1 MKVPL
6 LKLARGKHPRLKQF
20 ARPMTRRLLVVM
32 LFAAFVLIAPVS
44 FAQTN
49 NSENEKSF
57 YDQIR
62 SFSLGGGSATVSGLV
77 LNRDRAQMT
86 FTGTFYF
93 ATPVDGHV
101 TGAVFVGD
109 GKFSAQVPP
118 SDFEKENV
126 RRLLH
131 ADAVESDFNTA
142 VLRFSD
148 DTFEQLGQKPAP
160 SQADANTQKLAKDLE
175 MRVLKE
181 TGANLSARIALS
193 ILNNEKPGF
202 FYANFDGGKRG
213 RFGLVLDYQT
223 RLPVANF
230 RLNGGEKGLIYNYQ
244 SDSYFTEIWMAFYGL
259 DDYQRGNVAYS
270 DMNNQLDTIHYNLDV
285 DVRDNKK
292 AVRLLAGV
300 QAQTMVP
307 NLRAVSFS
315 VGESLAEFEGERLK
329 KNLRLKKAK
338 LGDTDLAF
346 AQEDWEGGFTVF
358 LPAAQA
364 NGSKLDLELFLE
376 GDFLEDPDF
385 PCDCHYPRSTT
396 DWYPRNGYLDRAS
409 FDLTFH
415 HNKKL
420 RIASIGKRLSEEQ
433 DPELKDAMVTKY
445 ELHSPVA
452 IVTFALAPF
461 ERHTQMVNFEKGG
474 LGDPISL
481 EFSSLSGSIF
491 AIKEDFIMAEMDNAL
506 RYFTTLFGK
515 YPYPVFGGAFHPYR
529 FGQGFPTLLM
539 IPNADRASK
548 HTYAFIAHETAHQWW
563 GDIVTWRSY
572 RDQWLSEGFAE
583 YSGILYTGLRAG
595 PDARNELIDEARDA
609 LSKPPRTLSGMGKG
623 KLYEVGPIILGHRL
637 NTSKTLGAYQTL
649 IYAKGALV
657 LRMLHFLFTNPTTGE
672 GEPFF
677 VMMRD
682 FVDQHRDG
690 LASTDDFRRVANA
703 HFAKTP
709 IARTYGLQNLDWF
722 FEQWVYQS
730 DLPSYRLEYHFEDE
744 PDGKVLLK
752 GNLIQENAPDN
763 WFMVVPL
770 ALTFGKQVGVTTV
783 HAARAKTPFTIRL
796 PSRPSKVELDPLRW
810 VLSEKTSTKSA
821 S

>member
-1 MKVPL
+1 MKVYL
-6 LKLARGKHPRLKQF
+6 LKLARGTNPRLKQ
-20 ARPMTRRLLVVM
+20 TRSITHRLFVAI
-32 LFAAFVLIAPVS
+32 LFAAFVLLAPVC

-49 NSENEKSF
+49 LSNDEKSF

-62 SFSLGGGSATVSGLV
+62 AFSLGGGSATVSGLV

-93 ATPVDGHV
+93 ATPIEGHV

-181 TGANLSARIALS
+181 TGANLSARIASS

-230 RLNGGEKGLIYNYQ
+230 GLNAGEKGLVYTYQ
-244 SDSYFTEIWMAFYGL
+244 SDTYNTEIWLAFYGL
-259 DDYQRGNVAYS
+259 DDYQHGNVAYS
-270 DMNNQLDTIHYNLDV
+270 DMNNQLDATHYNLDV

-292 AVRLLAGV
+292 AVRLLASV
-300 QAQTMVP
+300 QAQTKVA

-315 VGESLAEFEGERLK
+315 IGESLGEFESERLK
-329 KNLRLKKAK
+329 KNLRLQKAK
-338 LGDTDLAF
+338 LGDQELAF

-364 NGSKLDLELFLE
+364 NGSKLDLQLLLE

-396 DWYPRNGYLDRAS
+396 DWYPRHGYLDRAT

-415 HNKKL
+415 HKKTL

-433 DPELKDAMVTKY
+433 DPELKDIMVTKY

-461 ERHTQMVNFEKGG
+461 ERHSQMVKFEKGG
-474 LGDPISL
+474 LGDPIPL
-481 EFSSLSGSIF
+481 EFNSLSGSVL

-539 IPNADRASK
+539 IPNADRANK
-548 HTYAFIAHETAHQWW
+548 HTYSFIAHETAHQWW

-595 PDARNELIDEARDA
+595 PDARDELIDEARDA
-609 LSKPPRTLSGMGKG
+609 LTKPPRTLNGMGKG

-657 LRMLHFLFTNPTTGE
+657 LRMLHFLFTDPTTGE

-682 FVDQHRDG
+682 FVDQNRDG
-690 LASTDDFRRVANA
+690 LASTDDFRRIANA
-703 HFAKTP
+703 HFVKTP
-709 IARTYGLQNLDWF
+709 IARSYGLQNLDWF
-722 FEQWVYQS
+722 FREWVYQS
-730 DLPSYRLEYHFEDE
+730 DLPSYRLEYHFEDQ
-744 PDGKVLLK
+744 PDGKVLIK
-752 GNLIQENAPDN
+752 GNVIQENAPDN
-763 WFMVVPL
+763 WFMVLPL
-770 ALTFGKQVGVTTV
+770 ALTFGKQAGYTTV
-783 HAARAKTPFTIRL
+783 LAEGPKTPFAIRL
-796 PSRPSKVELDPLRW
+796 PGRPSKVELDPLRW

-821 S
+821 P